1 MLTHRTLALS
11 TLIVAV
17 LALLAC
23 RGTDGDLLR
32 TRPEAGTTD
41 TGVTLRPR
49 PEALAS
55 WQIQLSG
62 TLDTSFDVRI
72 YAIDLETPPAIIRDL
87 HSAGRIVVCYFS
99 AGTAE
104 SFRDDARRFP
114 SASLGQPVADY
125 PDERWIDPRNL
136 TVRAIMADRIAKA
149 ASAGCDGI
157 QPSGLAGFA
166 ADTGLAFT
174 RADQLDYDRWLA
186 SAVHA
191 GGLSVGF
198 VEIDASLAED
208 LLPDFD
214 WNVAWRCID
223 AGCPSAAAFVAAGKP
238 ALVVEYGD
246 ETRAAA
252 VCPAAKS
259 LGMSAVVKRTT
270 ALDAYRAGCP

>member
-1 MLTHRTLALS
+1 MLTSRTLALS
-11 TLIVAV
+11 TLIVA
-17 LALLAC
+17 LSAC
-23 RGTDGDLLR
+23 KGTDGDLLR
-32 TRPEAGTTD
+32 TRPDAGTAD
-41 TGVTLRPR
+41 TAVTPRPR
-49 PEALAS
+49 PEALSS

-62 TLDTSFDVRI
+62 TLDTSLDVRI
-72 YAIDLETPPAIIRDL
+72 YVIDLDTPSAIIRDL
-87 HSAGRIVVCYFS
+87 HAAGRIVVCYFS

-125 PDERWIDPRNL
+125 PDERWIDPRNA
-136 TVRAIMADRIAKA
+136 TVHAIMADRIAKA
-149 ASAGCDGI
+149 ANAGCDGI

-174 RADQLDYDRWLA
+174 RADQLEYDRWLA
-186 SAVHA
+186 GAVHA
-191 GGLSVGF
+191 GGLSIGF
-198 VEIDASLAED
+198 VEIDARLAED
-208 LLPDFD
+208 LLADFD

-259 LGMSAVVKRTT
+259 LGMSAVVKRT
-270 ALDAYRAGCP
+270 AELDAYRAGCP